1 MANKNNK
8 QNDKLIKD
16 AVNLSKSFDQGF
28 DQIYSY
34 VGSVGNASELH
45 GIDNQID
52 VIIRDEIQNTQ
63 SVTSDDMST
72 YLVKTFNEQDRSNV
86 PINSIDEIFNSS
98 DTNSIAT
105 FFQNRYQSRMML
117 YDDLDMICTQ
127 LAELQEAVLTTRDA
141 IVTADDITSMISRSI
156 RFEGVSDDS
165 VDSYIATVKEIENRY
180 KLPKKLKN
188 NVITSTLKFGSFYVY
203 SIPYAKLMEEQYARK
218 LKDPSQYGVSI
229 KESLCE
235 SALDIKNELAG
246 LGAGY
251 EKIPDS
257 KFKSIVECYGSNIS
271 VVNEVS
277 SIPLLD
283 GVDVTK
289 LFNSKDWEKTY
300 KNNDNWKKVSKGFKT
315 TDGVIDPYQQAKGK
329 FDSVVGVY
337 IKYIDPRK
345 MIPIKILDTTLG
357 YYYIHETPMVT
368 AQSPFSQTIRVSN
381 NTNQVISY
389 DDNVES
395 TFLSKIT
402 DKIVAAFD
410 PKYVQDNAKFKDLIV
425 NALKYTDIYKN
436 RIEFQFIPAE
446 YITEFT
452 IDEDEDNEGQ
462 SILMKSLFYAKLY
475 LALLI
480 FKMITIITR
489 SNDTRVYYIK
499 NSGIDTNI
507 VNQVQEVARSIKQKQ
522 ISFLDLLNYNS
533 IISNVGQYKDIF
545 MPIGRSGER
554 SIEFDT
560 IAGQNVDLNSEF
572 MEFLRTNMINNT
584 GVPSVIM
591 NYVNEAD
598 YAKTLQMANSKFAS
612 RVLNLQ
618 LDLNP
623 SITELYRKIL
633 RFSASSIPEDV
644 IDKLVITLNP
654 PKILNTIN
662 SADNINTVD
671 QLVQALLKVQ
681 IGETD
686 NDDKSNYIRDIMY
699 KILAK
704 EYLPGFDWKT
714 IEETYKIAE
723 MEANKILLNKEDNN
737 E

>member
-1 MANKNNK
+1 M

-16 AVNLSKSFDQGF
+16 ALNLSKSFDQGF

-203 SIPYAKLMEEQYARK
+203 TIPYAKLMEEQYARK
-218 LKDPSQYGVSI
+218 LKEPSQYGVSI

-277 SIPLLD
+277 SIPLLE

-289 LFNSKDWEKTY
+289 VFNSKDWEKTY
-300 KNNDNWKKVSKGFKT
+300 KNNDNWKNVSKGFKT

>member
-300 KNNDNWKKVSKGFKT
+300 KNNDNWKNVSKGFKT

>member
-1 MANKNNK
+1 MANNNNK

-203 SIPYAKLMEEQYARK
+203 TIPYAKLMEEQYARK

-277 SIPLLD
+277 SIPLLE

-289 LFNSKDWEKTY
+289 VFNSKDWENTY

-410 PKYVQDNAKFKDLIV
+410 PKYVQDNAKFKDLII

>member
-1 MANKNNK
+1 MANNNNK

-368 AQSPFSQTIRVSN
+368 SQSPFSQTIRVSN

-452 IDEDEDNEGQ
+452 IGEDENNEGQ

>member
-1 MANKNNK
+1 MANNNNK

-188 NVITSTLKFGSFYVY
+188 NVITSTLKFGSFYAY
-203 SIPYAKLMEEQYARK
+203 TIPYAKLMEEQYARK
-218 LKDPSQYGVSI
+218 LKEPSQYGVSI

-277 SIPLLD
+277 SIPLLE

-289 LFNSKDWEKTY
+289 VFNSKDWEKTY
-300 KNNDNWKKVSKGFKT
+300 KNNDNWKNVSKGFKT

-623 SITELYRKIL
+623 SITELYKKIL

>member
-203 SIPYAKLMEEQYARK
+203 TIPYAKLMEEQYARK
-218 LKDPSQYGVSI
+218 LKEPSQYGVSI

-277 SIPLLD
+277 SIPLLE

-289 LFNSKDWEKTY
+289 VFNSKDWEKTY
-300 KNNDNWKKVSKGFKT
+300 KNNDNWKNVSKGFKT

>member
-1 MANKNNK
+1 MANNNNK

-203 SIPYAKLMEEQYARK
+203 TIPYAKLMEEQYARK

>member
-1 MANKNNK
+1 MANNNNK

-203 SIPYAKLMEEQYARK
+203 TIPYAKLMEEQYARK

-277 SIPLLD
+277 SIPLLE

-289 LFNSKDWEKTY
+289 VFNSKDWEKTY